1 MSNNSN
7 LANSSRKEKNATS
20 DCLLIKGRSYTIPE
34 LEQEIESLEEEVTT
48 AKDEIRGRLDDLI
61 CLKTNLREISLEQQF
76 DKFIERKEDIVKK
89 AVYLNKCLLHFVVK
103 SYYDDIHRYKDYCG
117 SKWANNHKQAAYTIK
132 WIVKFK
138 PVQIRENYDS
148 GSVLSNEI
156 VDINLIF
163 ALVCAFSFLNRKSID
178 LIFKEKK
185 EVDKY
190 NLSLPREKQ
199 EKEGKQS
206 FYDKLLYNLRYRPFS
221 GKQLIAIF
229 EALELQC
236 SEVV

>member
-7 LANSSRKEKNATS
+7 QADSSEKENNAIS
-20 DCLLIKGRSYTIPE
+20 DSLLINGKLYSVSE
-34 LEQEIESLEEEVTT
+34 LEQKIASLEEEITNV
-48 AKDEIRGRLDDLI
+48 KEKIRDKADKLI
-61 CLKTNLREISLEQQF
+61 LLKVYLREDSIKQQF
-76 DKFIERKEDIVKK
+76 TKFIERRAGIVKK
-89 AVYLNKCLLHFVVK
+89 AVYLNKGLLRFVVK
-103 SYYDDIHRYKDYCG
+103 SYYDDIYRYKDYCG
-117 SKWANNHKQAAYTIK
+117 SKWANSHKQAAYTIK

-138 PVQIRENYDS
+138 PVQIKENYDNENA
-148 GSVLSNEI
+148 LNNEI

-163 ALVCAFSFLNRKSID
+163 ALVCAFSFLNRNTID
-178 LIFKEKK
+178 LIFNEKK

-190 NLSLPREKQ
+190 NLSLPLEER

-221 GKQLIAIF
+221 GKQLISIF

-236 SEVV
+236 SKS